1 MRVLSPAT
9 IFSQVFLAASPR
21 NAQASDTR
29 CRVRGIQLQA
39 ISTSDIVTGLNDTMV
54 ELRNGYTTSDE
65 LIWSAPPPE
74 TNFLTPP
81 FDQSQIE
88 STSFV
93 DFPGIGV
100 LFDTGL
106 FVNVTFINAG
116 TDSSANAGV
125 LCNIIM
131 TR

>member
-9 IFSQVFLAASPR
+9 IFSQVFLAASPT

-39 ISTSDIVTGLNDTMV
+39 ISTSDAQTGLFDTMV

-74 TNFLTPP
+74 FIFVSAAQL
-81 FDQSQIE
+81 E

-106 FVNVTFINAG
+106 FVNVTFDNAG
-116 TDSSANAGV
+116 TDSNP
-125 LCNIIM
+125 NIIM